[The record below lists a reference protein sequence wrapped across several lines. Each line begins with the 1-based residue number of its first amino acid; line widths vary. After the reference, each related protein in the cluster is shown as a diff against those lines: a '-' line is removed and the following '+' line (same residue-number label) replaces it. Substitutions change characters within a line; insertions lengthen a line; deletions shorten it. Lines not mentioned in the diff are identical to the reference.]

1 MEKQRLRS
9 ASKSSLPIASK
20 IPDPETF
27 RRVVALLKEGVE
39 IKVKASELEEREK
52 EIKEELAAVSEAY
65 GTKGF
70 RHGLVGFEYHGW
82 QTKKTLSKEKLLSN
96 GVSAAVIDN
105 SFAESAPFLS
115 TKMFAF
121 DLD

>member
-9 ASKSSLPIASK
+9 AAKSSLPMAST

-27 RRVVALLKEGVE
+27 RRVVELLKEGVAL
-39 IKVKASELEEREK
+39 KVKASELEEREK
-52 EIKEELAAVSEAY
+52 EIKEELAAVAEGY
-65 GTKGF
+65 QTKGF
-70 RHGLVGFEYHGW
+70 RHALAGFEYHGW

-96 GVSAAVIDN
+96 GVSADVIDK
-105 SFAESAPFLS
+105 SFSESDPFLS

-121 DLD
+121 DLE